1 MYSII
6 DNLRSQKDRIM
17 LLTQMPPDKGIIQEL
32 NSNNKV
38 PNFGVSIV
46 FHFIT

>member
-17 LLTQMPPDKGIIQEL
+17 LLTQMPRDKGIIQE
-32 NSNNKV
+32 
-38 PNFGVSIV
+38 
-46 FHFIT
+46 